1 MVPKRIVVVMLAAQ
15 MIAAVALAQDA
26 TSSEFGRASGGEIEV
41 MTKGPKNF
49 SGSLAASFG
58 SFGTRGYEGTLGGTL
73 FQDRLWFFAAG
84 QQQDQRLFA
93 RVPEMRLPA
102 GVVSNAVDA
111 KLMGQLGDRHN
122 FAASFQNARQPY
134 AAIPDAVTGVVP
146 SSFLTMRYT
155 GIVTSSMF
163 FNVSISRSSAQP
175 PQY

>member
-1 MVPKRIVVVMLAAQ
+1 MVPKRIVALIVAAL
-15 MIAAVALAQDA
+15 MTPAVALAQE
-26 TSSEFGRASGGEIEV
+26 TTYSEFGRASGGEIE
-41 MTKGPKNF
+41 MTTKGPKNF

-58 SFGTRGYEGTLGGTL
+58 SFGSRGYEGTLGGTL

-93 RVPEMRLPA
+93 RVPEMQLPA
-102 GVVSNAVDA
+102 GVVSSAIDA

-122 FAASFQNARQPY
+122 FAASFQSARQPY
-134 AAIPDAVTGVVP
+134 ATIPDAISGVVP

-175 PQY
+175 GH